1 MTNGKNQ
8 KARDNMSELVYNSDN
23 GIIALALQ
31 MYVQFATEMDGDQ
44 HLIDRAGE
52 LEFIFKNKPTT
63 ERYEWPE

>member
-1 MTNGKNQ
+1 
-8 KARDNMSELVYNSDN
+8 MSELVYNSDN

-31 MYVQFATEMDGDQ
+31 MYVETATEMGGDQ

-52 LEFIFKNKPTT
+52 LEFIFKNRPAA

>member
-1 MTNGKNQ
+1 MKV
-8 KARDNMSELVYNSDN
+8 RDNMSELVYDSDN

-31 MYVQFATEMDGDQ
+31 MYVHYATEMGGDQ

>member
-1 MTNGKNQ
+1 MT
-8 KARDNMSELVYNSDN
+8 DLVYNSDN
-23 GIIALALQ
+23 GIITLALQ
-31 MYVQFATEMDGDQ
+31 MYIQTATEMGGNQ